1 VSRTTSPSPSVARR
15 YLEAVARQ
23 DWDVVT
29 RCLALRVVRHGPF
42 GDDFEG
48 ATPYL
53 SFLQRTMPSLPG
65 YHMDIDRVT
74 ELDDRRVMVELR
86 ETVQLE
92 TGPLVTHECLV
103 FVIGSEGLLEEISVY
118 IRQAPPS

>member
-1 VSRTTSPSPSVARR
+1 M
-15 YLEAVARQ
+15 
-23 DWDVVT
+23 T
-29 RCLALRVVRHGPF
+29 RCLASRVVRHGPF

-48 ATPYL
+48 ATSYL

-65 YHMDIDRVT
+65 YHMDIDHVT

-103 FVIGSEGLLEEISVY
+103 FVIGPEGLLEEISVY

>member
-1 VSRTTSPSPSVARR
+1 VSKTTSPSSSVARR

-23 DWDVVT
+23 DWDLVT
-29 RCLALRVVRHGPF
+29 RCLASGVVRHGPF

-48 ATPYL
+48 VTPYL

-65 YHMDIDRVT
+65 YRMDIDRVT

-86 ETVQLE
+86 ETIQLE

-103 FVIGSEGLLEEISVY
+103 FAMGPEGLLEEISVY